1 MYMDTYFYEINLD
14 WKSERKGEA
23 SATGLP
29 SLEVA
34 TPPEFPKGHPG
45 IWSPEHLYVA
55 SASVCLMTTFLAVAE
70 NSKLEF
76 AHFQCKA
83 KGKLEKVEGKFM
95 ITEIILEPKVQI
107 KDEKE
112 RDRTEKILHKS
123 ESSCLIS
130 NSMKTKV
137 SLEKIQIEVI

>member
-1 MYMDTYFYEINLD
+1 
-14 WKSERKGEA
+14 
-23 SATGLP
+23 
-29 SLEVA
+29 
-34 TPPEFPKGHPG
+34 
-45 IWSPEHLYVA
+45 
-55 SASVCLMTTFLAVAE
+55 MTTFLAVAE

-76 AHFQCKA
+76 ANFKCKA

-137 SLEKIQIEVI
+137 TLEKIQIEVI

>member
-1 MYMDTYFYEINLD
+1 MYMDTHFYEINID

-23 SATGLP
+23 SAIGLP
-29 SLEVA
+29 CLEVA

-123 ESSCLIS
+123 ESNCLIS

-137 SLEKIQIEVI
+137 TLEKIQIDVI